1 VPPHTST
8 DALLP
13 HLTAVESPSP
23 AAAGRATVPAK
34 HTVTTVART
43 LYRVSVGVF
52 FFLFVIG
59 LNNFRKFV
67 KLPKFMLI

>member
-23 AAAGRATVPAK
+23 TAAGRATVPAK
-34 HTVTTVART
+34 HTVART